1 MEMINGLFNRGGR
14 VKLLGLLAGV
24 FWLTALSGCNDDDV
38 VVGEPFYHLFTENYR
53 PLMECGGG
61 CVEVPIHEKLRDGN
75 CQFLFGT
82 VDSFEGFDDIVFEY
96 SHGHNRDFLWNWY
109 DPEDFAFHSAD
120 VVNLIPGDGRYSRLT
135 EGMKKSGVEVLEN
148 ATEFDYQWIH
158 AKVGADDVRIDVA
171 PNQTGTDRHVIL
183 LFNHPYP
190 YLFVNM
196 IEVRQRG
203 E

>member
-1 MEMINGLFNRGGR
+1 MGVMSCYFIEGKRPKFVFAIMMAF
-14 VKLLGLLAGV
+14 LLPV
-24 FWLTALSGCNDDDV
+24 FCGCNDDDT

-53 PLMECGGG
+53 PLIECGGG
-61 CVEVPIHEKLRDGN
+61 FVEVPIHEKLHDGN

-135 EGMKKSGVEVLEN
+135 EGMKKAGVEVLEN

-158 AKVGADDVRIDVA
+158 AKVGTDDVRIDVA
-171 PNQTGTDRHVIL
+171 PNRTGSDRHIIL

-196 IEVRQRG
+196 IEVRQQG